1 MRTILTSKK
10 IPIGTIALFGLF
22 LLVMAVTYMLTK
34 PPERP
39 AELEGVLRPDFKLLQ
54 PFKLTDHNNTIF
66 DEKRLQGKWSFVFF
80 GYTSCPD
87 VCPATLYAL
96 SSVHGL
102 LVDEASGSMNNKQPD
117 DMQVVFIS
125 VDPAR
130 DTTEKLADYVTYF
143 NKNFIGSTADKTEI
157 DKLARQFG
165 AGYILEEETSAGAYN
180 VSHTSAIFLVDP
192 YGRLVASFS
201 QPHQPSTIVS
211 LYKKIRTYFSWD

>member
-1 MRTILTSKK
+1 MTSKK
-10 IPIGTIALFGLF
+10 IPIGTIVIFGFF
-22 LLVMAVTYMLTK
+22 LLVMAVTYVMTK

-39 AELEGVLRPDFKLLQ
+39 AELEGVLRPDFKLLL
-54 PFKLTDHNNTIF
+54 PFKLTDHNNTVL

-87 VCPATLYAL
+87 VCPATLYVL

-102 LVDEASGSMNNKQPD
+102 LVDELGKTPE
-117 DMQVVFIS
+117 DMQVLFIS

-130 DTTEKLADYVTYF
+130 DTPEKLADYVTYF
-143 NKNFIGSTADKTEI
+143 NKDFIAATADKTEI
-157 DKLARQFG
+157 DNLARQFG
-165 AGYILEEETSAGAYN
+165 AGYILEDEIEPGIYN

-192 YGRLVASFS
+192 FGRLAATFS

>member
-1 MRTILTSKK
+1 MRTLFTSKK
-10 IPIGTIALFGLF
+10 LPIGTIVIFGFF
-22 LLVMAVTYMLTK
+22 LLVMAITYILTK

-39 AELEGVLRPDFKLLQ
+39 AELEGVLRPDFKVLQ
-54 PFKLTDHNNTIF
+54 PFKLADQNNTVF
-66 DEKRLQGKWSFVFF
+66 DEKRLLGKWSFIFF

-87 VCPATLYAL
+87 ICPATLYVL

-102 LVDEASGSMNNKQPD
+102 LIAETGKIPD

-130 DTTEKLADYVTYF
+130 DTNEKLAAYITYF
-143 NKNFIGSTADKTEI
+143 NKDFIGATADKIEI

-165 AGYILEEETSAGAYN
+165 AGYVFEEETSAGEYN

-192 YGRLVASFS
+192 YGRLVATFS
-201 QPHQPSTIVS
+201 QPHQPQTITS
-211 LYKKIRTYFSWD
+211 QYKKIRRYFSWD

>member
-1 MRTILTSKK
+1 MVSKK
-10 IPIGTIALFGLF
+10 IPIGTIVIFGFF
-22 LLVMAVTYMLTK
+22 LLVMAVTYVMTK

-39 AELEGVLRPDFKLLQ
+39 AELEGVLRPDFRLLQ
-54 PFKLTDHNNTIF
+54 PFKLTDHNNAVF

-87 VCPATLYAL
+87 VCPATLYVL
-96 SSVHGL
+96 KSVHGL
-102 LVDEASGSMNNKQPD
+102 LVDETGKIPD
-117 DMQVVFIS
+117 DMQVLFVS

-130 DTTEKLADYVTYF
+130 DPPEKLADYITYF
-143 NKNFIGSTADKTEI
+143 NKDFIGTTADKKEI

-165 AGYILEEETSAGAYN
+165 AGYFFEEETAAGVYN

-192 YGRLVASFS
+192 FGRLAASFS

-211 LYKKIRTYFSWD
+211 QYKKIRTYFSWD